1 MSRENTPIDLQ
12 RILDEAE
19 RLPSMPAVAAEM
31 LRLIEDETSSLDDF
45 ANALSMDPALA
56 GKMLKMANSGLFALG
71 APVTTLQRATM
82 VLGLKTVKLMS
93 LSVSLVGSLPVE
105 LKTRPALRQNRW
117 LCASGE

>member
-56 GKMLKMANSGLFALG
+56 G
-71 APVTTLQRATM
+71 
-82 VLGLKTVKLMS
+82 
-93 LSVSLVGSLPVE
+93 
-105 LKTRPALRQNRW
+105 
-117 LCASGE
+117 